1 MVPDGVMN
9 VKIHGTSMLQKSPT
23 YYQTQR
29 IGAFIC
35 DGVAKIHSRE
45 ICCKHR
51 RRILFYN
58 VICTTIVYNPD
69 VKVRAMDIPVSINI

>member
-1 MVPDGVMN
+1 MVSDGVMN

-35 DGVAKIHSRE
+35 DGVA
-45 ICCKHR
+45 
-51 RRILFYN
+51 
-58 VICTTIVYNPD
+58 
-69 VKVRAMDIPVSINI
+69 NITLKGNLLQAQTAYIYL